1 MSAESGII
9 TPNQQEERRRRKMV
23 ADDKGEERAAA
34 VQCRLQGKSN
44 LVWFCL
50 RLVMISAFPQ
60 QFHRFVQQ
68 QPSLFHLDFPPE
80 IFSRSQF
87 SP

>member
-9 TPNQQEERRRRKMV
+9 TPNQQEERRRKMV
-23 ADDKGEERAAA
+23 VVDKGEERAAAA

-50 RLVMISAFPQ
+50 RLVMISAW
-60 QFHRFVQQ
+60 
-68 QPSLFHLDFPPE
+68 S
-80 IFSRSQF
+80 
-87 SP
+87 